1 MTSVAAHAGQDLWPA
16 VGTLLRLRLSIMLR
30 GFRRSTGRRKVGT
43 IILVI
48 VVVGLL
54 VGLFLASSAI
64 LRLMRSPELT
74 QVAGDF
80 GPLIQS
86 IPTLLLGGAFL
97 GILLTSFGVLLQALY
112 LAGDMDFLLSAPI
125 PLRAVFVSKLL
136 QAILPNLGVI
146 ALFGLP
152 LLFGLGAADR
162 FSWIYYPM
170 VVLVLVALALAAAGA
185 SSMLVMAI
193 VRIVP
198 ARRVAEVLGFLGA
211 ITSILCSQSGQLA
224 NLNRVSGDQAA
235 GMLRLVSRLDV
246 PWSPLSWAG
255 RGLLGIGRGEWLQGI
270 AYLALVLGLSGG
282 VFYIALG
289 AAERLY
295 YSGWARVQAGRRR
308 KAGPR
313 AAAVASTR
321 EGLPSRLLSRPVR
334 AIVVKDFL
342 VLRRDLRNMSQLV
355 TPLIFGVIYAI
366 MLVRGGGVPPA
377 GKGEAPEW
385 FMTSLRTALGYG
397 NLAIALFIG
406 WSLLTRLAGMG
417 FSQEGKNYWLL
428 KGAPIRPS
436 QLLTAKF
443 LVAYLPAA
451 AMGWVFLLIISLLRD
466 FDISQL
472 GFDLAVVGLC
482 IAGAAG
488 INLAFG
494 VTGAKMDW
502 EDPRQMVRSSVGCL
516 STLVSLVFLPVC
528 LGLFLG
534 PAFVAAFLGFPVWIG
549 RLAGLVLGGALGVA
563 AAWIPPRLVRD
574 RLPQLGET

>member
-1 MTSVAAHAGQDLWPA
+1 MTALAGGAGQSLWPA
-16 VGTLLRLRLSIMLR
+16 VATLLRLRLSILLR
-30 GFRRSTGRRKVGT
+30 DFRRTTGRRKVWT
-43 IILVI
+43 IILV
-48 VVVGLL
+48 VVVGALL
-54 VGLFLASSAI
+54 VGLFLASTAI
-64 LRLMRSPELT
+64 LRLMRSPELA

-152 LLFGLGAADR
+152 LLFGLGAANNY
-162 FSWIYYPM
+162 FWLYYPM

-185 SSMLVMAI
+185 SSLLVMVV
-193 VRIVP
+193 VRVVP

-224 NLNRVSGDQAA
+224 NFNRLSGNQAVGA
-235 GMLRLVSRLDV
+235 LRLVSQLDV

-255 RGLLGIGRGEWLQGI
+255 RGLLGIGGRQWLQGA
-270 AYLALVLGLSGG
+270 AYLGLVLGVSAAVFFVALS
-282 VFYIALG
+282 

-295 YSGWARVQAGRRR
+295 YSGWARVQASHRR

-313 AAAVASTR
+313 AAAVRSTR
-321 EGLPSRLLSRPVR
+321 EGPLGRLLPQPVR
-334 AIVVKDFL
+334 AIIVKDFL

-355 TPLIFGVIYAI
+355 TPLIFGVIYAA
-366 MLVRGGGVPPA
+366 MLVRSGGVPPA
-377 GKGEAPEW
+377 GRGEAPEW
-385 FMTSLRTALGYG
+385 AMNTLRSALAYG

-417 FSQEGKNYWLL
+417 FSQEGRNYWLL
-428 KGAPIRPS
+428 KGAPVPPS
-436 QLLTAKF
+436 QLLVAKF
-443 LVAYLPAA
+443 LVAYLPALL
-451 AMGWVFLLIISLLRD
+451 MGWGFLLIISLLRG
-466 FDISQL
+466 FDLGQL
-472 GFDLAVVGLC
+472 AFDLAVIAMC

-488 INLAFG
+488 LNLAFG
-494 VTGAKMDW
+494 VAGANMNW
-502 EDPRQMVRSSVGCL
+502 EDPRQMLRSSVGCL
-516 STLVSLVFLPVC
+516 STLVSMMFLPVC
-528 LGLFLG
+528 LALFVGPSLLG
-534 PAFVAAFLGFPVWIG
+534 DFLGFPVAVG
-549 RLAGLVLGGALGVA
+549 RIAGLILGGALGVA
-563 AAWIPPRLVRD
+563 AAWIPPRLVRE
-574 RLPQLGET
+574 RLPHLGET